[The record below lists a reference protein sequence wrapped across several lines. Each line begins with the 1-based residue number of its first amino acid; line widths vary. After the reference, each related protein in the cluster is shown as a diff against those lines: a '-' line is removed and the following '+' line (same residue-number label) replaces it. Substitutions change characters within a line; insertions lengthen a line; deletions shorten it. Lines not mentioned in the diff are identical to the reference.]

1 MATKKLRT
9 KCSCHAVAFMIAA
22 IVAPLE
28 RLSRARTVSCLVLRR
43 AGLGPSF
50 LRFAVLFGCLAG
62 VTFLEM
68 LLCDITRSFRLQRQ
82 MRRHHR
88 SPTVAALPAGRDPR
102 PKGLRQMLIA
112 LTLCLQWKSRPL
124 LQRKCVPAGMAIQS

>member
-28 RLSRARTVSCLVLRR
+28 RLSRARTVSCLVLRQ

-68 LLCDITRSFRLQRQ
+68 LLYDI
-82 MRRHHR
+82 
-88 SPTVAALPAGRDPR
+88 RDPFGCNGKCAVTTEA
-102 PKGLRQMLIA
+102 P
-112 LTLCLQWKSRPL
+112 QWRHC
-124 LQRKCVPAGMAIQS
+124 QRGGIRGQRACVKC